1 MHIGLKIFIWGVLGL
16 VVFGALLFGP
26 AGTFDYWQAWV
37 FLAAFVSTTIGPTIY
52 LARNDP
58 AALQRRMRSGP
69 LAEGRTIQKFIV
81 IGAFLGFFAMMV
93 LSACDHRYW
102 AMFILVPGTLVLVF
116 RILDEEKLLTQEL
129 SGYREYRQLVRYRLV
144 PYVW

>member
-1 MHIGLKIFIWGVLGL
+1 
-16 VVFGALLFGP
+16 
-26 AGTFDYWQAWV
+26 
-37 FLAAFVSTTIGPTIY
+37 
-52 LARNDP
+52 
-58 AALQRRMRSGP
+58 
-69 LAEGRTIQKFIV
+69 
-81 IGAFLGFFAMMV
+81 MMV
-93 LSACDHRYW
+93 LSACDHRYGWSSVPAAVCVIGDVLVMTGLGIAMLVVIQNRYAASTVRVEAGQILASDGLYKIVRHPMYAGNVVMMTGIPLALGSYW

>member
-1 MHIGLKIFIWGVLGL
+1 GWSSVPAAVCVIGDVLVMTGLGIAML
-16 VVFGALLFGP
+16 VVIQNRYAASTVRVE
-26 AGTFDYWQAWV
+26 AGQI
-37 FLAAFVSTTIGPTIY
+37 LASDGLYKIVRHPMYAGNVVMMTGI
-52 LARNDP
+52 
-58 AALQRRMRSGP
+58 P
-69 LAEGRTIQKFIV
+69 LA
-81 IGAFLGFFAMMV
+81 LG
-93 LSACDHRYW
+93 SYW